1 MRETFMF
8 SEKKKRDEIYCEDI
22 VFFESRGHYIL
33 VHMKDRA
40 VHRTRSTMA
49 KLLCN
54 VEGKSFVQTHRAFAV
69 NMKYVHKIEGDR
81 AHLYSVWDW
90 VPVSRTYR
98 QNLTDMLVEII

>member
-33 VHMKDRA
+33 VHMKDA
-40 VHRTRSTMA
+40 TVQRTRSTMA

-81 AHLYSVWDW
+81 AQLYSVWDW
-90 VPVSRTYR
+90 VPVSRTYKEKVK
-98 QNLTDMLVEII
+98 DGMLKK